1 MKCVCN
7 LCCGKHSCPL
17 HPSEAA
23 DAEKCI
29 CEICTCLFHHCPV
42 HSGPIAKGDTTH
54 RIHYP
59 EHPVQPR
66 VPFARDDPLGDGVPF
81 LGRTTYESHFP
92 GHAVRAKEKTDI
104 PLPTV
109 APNAVPLSTEHRD
122 GYLRPESRAPNQGRV
137 HKTLIPGPAVDPLQQ
152 MTTAHRDQFT
162 HKRVPAPP
170 AAAPSTLSLALP
182 PPAEL
187 TTTTREHFPEHA
199 LANRGGLMPAPRK
212 PREVPFVGSTE
223 HRDEYTPKKSLPVAA
238 LPAPVYADPT
248 LCPAIPLMDIIP
260 GPASPS
266 WRAGHVLFDTLQGDW
281 TTKHGAAVA

>member
-1 MKCVCN
+1 MRCVSTLELVCRHSGTNASALSPILHAVCN

-137 HKTLIPGPAVDPLQQ
+137 HVSESALF
-152 MTTAHRDQFT
+152 RCW
-162 HKRVPAPP
+162 
-170 AAAPSTLSLALP
+170 LSL
-182 PPAEL
+182 
-187 TTTTREHFPEHA
+187 
-199 LANRGGLMPAPRK
+199 K
-212 PREVPFVGSTE
+212 PQP
-223 HRDEYTPKKSLPVAA
+223 
-238 LPAPVYADPT
+238 
-248 LCPAIPLMDIIP
+248 
-260 GPASPS
+260 
-266 WRAGHVLFDTLQGDW
+266 
-281 TTKHGAAVA
+281 